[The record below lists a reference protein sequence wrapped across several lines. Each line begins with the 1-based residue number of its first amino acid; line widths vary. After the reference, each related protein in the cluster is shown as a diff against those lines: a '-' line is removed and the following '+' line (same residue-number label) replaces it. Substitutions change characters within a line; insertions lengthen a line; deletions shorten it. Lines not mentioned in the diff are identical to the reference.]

1 MKQNKTLQKCVG
13 HALHVLMMALL
24 FLWCSNVNA
33 AVQGTGV
40 QGDPYVLV
48 PGETYKLTKGTKA
61 YCKYVATETGKFS
74 IPYGVGTWA
83 FYTDATYETSSDIE
97 LADFWNGVY
106 GAAGRYVFP
115 CEAGKTYYLATVW
128 NLWDDA
134 DFFVEFRSSALPVEL
149 VKAEP
154 VDKSVM
160 SASTGTVDLTFN
172 QPINHSGC
180 VVTVKGKTYS
190 PVVNGTGVYL
200 TIDLKKQLIAWY
212 NDGTMKEGDDIK
224 VEFTGVKSKED
235 EKVLYN
241 GDGKLTLTYKAAA
254 KPLILLGSVNT
265 PAADPA
271 VNSFKS
277 YYMAGDAAGVVT
289 LNFSGAVDFFDAPT
303 ATLTYGDIE
312 SEEGAYVEEVPV
324 LVDGNNV
331 AVILKGK
338 LRDKETI
345 KYKEGIDVITLK
357 VKGVKD
363 ENGNYAYSDVPGA
376 LGSYFFTYN
385 YNEVVFN
392 PSSEW
397 SLNTGK
403 TIIDNETESIECW
416 LEKDGAT
423 FEGVDFTYTEGGVE
437 KTLKLQLKDIKVVR
451 ENGEMTV
458 TIPMPNVA
466 IDADT
471 RVKIALTDVE
481 RPDGKQSFD
490 YFNYAFE
497 CSGRVAK
504 AQDFSITSALYT
516 SADGETKVELA
527 GATMT
532 NLEKGSTTV
541 ITTNRDSEIGY
552 LNWTL
557 VNKTTGENVRMGYYK
572 WPVPA
577 GDGTFLDTP
586 YEFKISW
593 YDTRLLK
600 DNVYELTVEA
610 FKSEEDSRGNATPN
624 IGTASFV
631 IYGATI
637 AYIYSDVVMKNDI
650 SNPIALYSA
659 DETTYTV
666 EFSAPVEVTAVANLG
681 NGSSVDCEVT
691 KVNDESTDW
700 VITFPKA
707 VRSWDAFDINV
718 FAKDAEGKAVVK
730 TENGLGQIHENEE
743 NSWFTIQFTAEFNKE
758 GFDVTPASKS
768 VVEKIDKI
776 TFSCAKGISPNWNIN
791 LTENNEITIYNR
803 ATYTEWGRYKLD
815 DIHFIED
822 PDDWFAPV
830 VEAELILKEPITEPG
845 IYEITVPSEFFNLGE
860 QFEGSTSPLTIIYYE
875 VKGAVEPS
883 FSLTANPAG
892 GNVDEIPATIVLTAA
907 NRNMVGNSADIL
919 PTLKDE
925 KGNEYALTTEY
936 GVEWNEVNVIL
947 TDGAITANGTYTLTV
962 PAGAVV
968 GDGDT
973 DINEELVVVY
983 VIGGTGIDNIVANA
997 GGKVDVYTVNGACV
1011 LRDADA
1017 AAVKTLN
1024 KGLYI
1029 INGKKVIIK

>member
-13 HALHVLMMALL
+13 HALHVLMMTLL

-345 KYKEGIDVITLK
+345 KYKEGIDVITLN

-497 CSGRVAK
+497 CSGRVAQ
-504 AQDFSITSALYT
+504 AQNFSITSALYT

-557 VNKTTGENVRMGYYK
+557 VNKTTGENIRMGYYK

-631 IYGATI
+631 IYGATE
-637 AYIYSDVVMKNDI
+637 AYVYSDVVMKNDI
-650 SNPIALYSA
+650 SNPVTLYSA

-681 NGSSVDCEVT
+681 SGSSVDCEVT

-700 VITFPKA
+700 IITFPEA
-707 VRSWDAFDINV
+707 VRSWDVFDINV

-758 GFDVTPASKS
+758 GFDVTPASES

-776 TFSCAKGISPNWNIN
+776 TFSCAKGITPNWNIN

-803 ATYTEWGRYKLD
+803 ATYTEWGRYTLD

-822 PDDWFAPV
+822 PDDWFAPI
-830 VEAELILKEPITEPG
+830 VEAELVLPEPITEPG

-860 QFEGSTSPLTIIYYE
+860 QFEGGTSPLTIIYYE

-883 FSLTANPAG
+883 FELSVDPAG
-892 GNVDEIPATIVLTAA
+892 GNVEEIPATIVLTAK
-907 NRNMVGNSADIL
+907 NREVAGNSYEIL

-925 KGNEYALTTEY
+925 KGNEYALSTVY
-936 GVEWNEVNVIL
+936 GEGMNQVNITL
-947 TDGAITANGTYTLTV
+947 ENGAITADGTYTLTV
-962 PAGAVV
+962 PVGAVI
-968 GDGDT
+968 GNDET
-973 DINEELVVVY
+973 DLNAELVVVY

-997 GGKVDVYTVNGACV
+997 GGKVDVYTVNGVNV
-1011 LRDADA
+1011 LRNADA
-1017 AAVKTLN
+1017 AAVKALG

-1029 INGKKVIIK
+1029 INGKKVVIK